1 MKDKNSCCL
10 HSVKYSMHTFSQVSH
25 SEEKEKKNKSQIF
38 SWSWETKTCAEVK
51 CDFQTS
57 GEVRVEENV
66 NADEQEGV
74 STAEPGPEHALS
86 QRGDHGSGA
95 LLRALP
101 RRHTEA
107 HPLTTHHAARW
118 LRA

>member
-1 MKDKNSCCL
+1 
-10 HSVKYSMHTFSQVSH
+10 MHTFSQVSH

-51 CDFQTS
+51 YDFQTS